1 MAIDA
6 HLKIE
11 GAFEIKGDSTVKG
24 HEDEIQLLS
33 YSFGASNRGSRH
45 EAKGGGTEKGDFGDM
60 SFMVKTSKATPLLFL
75 AVASGKHID
84 KATLYVSKS
93 GGDDPVV
100 YLEVEMTDCLVSSW
114 QTSGSD
120 GGESGMESFSL
131 NFAEV
136 KVIYRGQKADGTPE
150 ADVTQGW
157 KIAVGEKV

>member
-11 GAFEIKGDSTVKG
+11 GAFEIKGESKVKG

-33 YSFGASNRGSRH
+33 YSFGASNPGSRH
-45 EAKGGGTEKGDFGDM
+45 ESTGGGTEKGNFGDM

-84 KATLYVSKS
+84 KATLYVSKA
-93 GGDDPVV
+93 GGDEPVV
-100 YLEVEMTDCLVSSW
+100 YLEVQMTDCLISSW
-114 QTSGSD
+114 QTSGSE
-120 GGESGMESFSL
+120 GGDSGMDSFSI
-131 NFAEV
+131 NFAEIN
-136 KVIYRGQKADGTPE
+136 VIYRGQKADGTPE

-157 KIAVGEKV
+157 KIAAGEKV

>member
-11 GAFEIKGDSTVKG
+11 GAFEIKGESTVKG
-24 HEDEIQLLS
+24 HEGEIQLLS
-33 YSFGASNRGSRH
+33 YSFGASNPGSRH
-45 EAKGGGTEKGDFGDM
+45 EATGGGTEKGNFGDM

-84 KATLYVSKS
+84 KATLYVSKA
-93 GGDDPVV
+93 GGDDPVI
-100 YLEVEMTDCLVSSW
+100 YLEVEMTDCLISSW
-114 QTSGSD
+114 QSSGSD
-120 GGESGMESFSL
+120 GGDSGMESFSL

-136 KVIYRGQKADGTPE
+136 KVTYRGQKADGTPE